1 VAAQRTTTMDTQEE
15 MVRLLAIQIR
25 RTARSQNEAIL
36 EMGKAGFGP
45 ARIAT
50 LLGTTPDTVSQ
61 TLKMA
66 RRAKAKRG
74 GKETVASPE
83 A

>member
-1 VAAQRTTTMDTQEE
+1 VAIRKTTTMDTQEE

-25 RTARSQNEAIL
+25 RTAKSQNEAIL

-50 LLGTTPDTVSQ
+50 LLGTTADTVSQ
-61 TLKMA
+61 AMKA
-66 RRAKAKRG
+66 AKRAKKSKTSDSR
-74 GKETVASPE
+74 
-83 A
+83 